1 MCILFQSMKQKD
13 YAPAIKAR
21 IDKAKCGKLFVMTDF
36 ADLAPNNAANR
47 VITRLVDES
56 KLRMIIR
63 GVYQKPVFNDFL
75 KDWVEPTVGE
85 LAYAIARR
93 NGWQI
98 NPDGDTALNLMG
110 LTTQVPSTWCFV
122 SDGPYKSY
130 SYGNGRIM
138 FKHSSNRLMGKL
150 SNDAAMFVQAMRALG
165 QDHVDSDVIERLLKR
180 FSKVQADEIEV
191 ETRIAP
197 DWIHANAI
205 TLKELHNA

>member
-1 MCILFQSMKQKD
+1 MKQKD
-13 YAPAIKAR
+13 YAAAIKAR
-21 IDKAKCGKLFVMTDF
+21 IDKAKSGKLFVMTDF

-56 KLRMIIR
+56 KLRLIIR

-75 KDWVEPTVGE
+75 NDWVEPTVGE

-150 SNDAAMFVQAMRALG
+150 SNDAVMFVQAMRALG
-165 QDHVDSDVIERLLKR
+165 RDHVDLGIIERLSKR
-180 FSKVQADEIEV
+180 FSKDQADAIEF

-197 DWIHANAI
+197 DWIHARAVA
-205 TLKELHNA
+205 LKELYNA

>member
-1 MCILFQSMKQKD
+1 MTKKD
-13 YAPAIKAR
+13 YASSIKAR
-21 IDKAKCGKLFVMTDF
+21 IAKAKCGKLFVMTDF

-47 VITRLVDES
+47 VISRLVAEA
-56 KLRMIIR
+56 KLRLIIR
-63 GVYQKPVFNDFL
+63 GVYQKPAFNDFL
-75 KDWVEPTVGE
+75 NDWVEPAVDE

-98 NPDGDTALNLMG
+98 NPDGDTALNLLG

-130 SYGNGRIM
+130 SCGNGRII

-150 SNDAAMFVQAMRALG
+150 SSDAVMFVQAMRALG
-165 QDHVDSDVIERLLKR
+165 QDSVDSDVIESLARR
-180 FSKVQADEIEV
+180 FSKVQAKDIEI

-197 DWIHANAI
+197 DWIHAKAVA
-205 TLKELHNA
+205 LKELYNA

>member
-13 YAPAIKAR
+13 YTSAIKAR
-21 IDKAKCGKLFVMTDF
+21 IAKAKRGKLFVMTDF

-47 VITRLVDES
+47 VITRLVGES
-56 KLRMIIR
+56 KLRPIIR
-63 GVYQKPVFNDFL
+63 GVYQKPSFNGFL
-75 KDWVEPTVGE
+75 NDWVEPTVDE

-130 SYGNGRIM
+130 SYGNGRII

-150 SNDAAMFVQAMRALG
+150 SSDAVMFVQAMRALG
-165 QDHVDSDVIERLLKR
+165 QDKADSDVIERLSKR
-180 FSKVQADEIEV
+180 FSKVQAKEIEI

-197 DWIHANAI
+197 DWIHARAVA
-205 TLKELHNA
+205 LKESYNA